1 MAKVLLGV
9 TGSISAYRAADL
21 ARDLMRLGH
30 DVRVCL
36 TRSASKL
43 VTPHLFESLTGQPCL
58 VDVFDEPAPGKIAHI
73 EWARWADVVLVAPAT
88 AHFINSAASGLA
100 EDMLTTLLI
109 ATEAPLVIAP
119 AMNPIMWENEVTQG
133 SLKKL
138 LDRGVEAVWP
148 QTGEV
153 ACGEYGTGKLAL
165 NMDILEAAEAALST
179 SKLLEGRTV
188 LITSG
193 PTREPID
200 DVRYMTNRSSG
211 QMGSALARAAQ
222 RMGARVI
229 VVAGPQTAPL
239 PARIEAVRVETAL
252 EMLESSIKLAHQA
265 DLIIGA
271 AAVADFRPASKAQGK
286 IRRGEGGMSLEL
298 VQNPDVMAELV
309 KAAPKAL
316 TVAFAAEPDEGMEA
330 AKAKAERKGVK
341 AIAVNDISR
350 QDIGFDSPNNEL
362 TLLWTAGEEE
372 SSGLMSKYQC
382 AVWLLSRLAPCIGS
396 V

>member
-30 DVRVCL
+30 QVRVCL
-36 TRSASKL
+36 TRSGAKF
-43 VTPHLFESLTGQPCL
+43 VTPHLFESLTGEPCL
-58 VDVFDEPAPGKIAHI
+58 VDAFDEPAPGRMAHI
-73 EWARWADVVLVAPAT
+73 EWARWADLVLVAPAT
-88 AHFINSAASGLA
+88 AHCLNALAGGLA
-100 EDMLTTLLI
+100 EDMLTTILV

-119 AMNPIMWENEVTQG
+119 AMNPIMWGNEVTQA
-133 SLKKL
+133 SVRALAA
-138 LDRGVEAVWP
+138 RGVEIVWP

-153 ACGEYGTGKLAL
+153 ACGEVGTGKLAL
-165 NMDILEAAEAALST
+165 NSTILEAAEEALSVT
-179 SKLLEGRTV
+179 KLLEGRTV

-193 PTREPID
+193 PTREAID
-200 DVRYMTNRSSG
+200 DVRFLTNRSSG
-211 QMGSALARAAQ
+211 QMGSALAKAAQ

-229 VVAGPQTAPL
+229 MVAGPQTAPIPRL
-239 PARIEAVRVETAL
+239 IEAVRVQTGL
-252 EMLESSIKLAHQA
+252 EMLESALKMAPQS

-271 AAVADFRPASKAQGK
+271 AAVADYRPAKKVEGK
-286 IRRGEGGMSLEL
+286 IRRGEGGMTLEL
-298 VQNPDVMAELV
+298 VQNPDVLAELV

-316 TVAFAAEPDEGMEA
+316 CAAFAAEPDDGLETA
-330 AKAKAERKGVK
+330 RAKAIRKGVK
-341 AIAVNDISR
+341 AIAVNDVSR
-350 QDIGFDSPNNEL
+350 PEIGFDSADNEL
-362 TLLWTAGEEE
+362 TLLWTSGEQE